1 MSPILDTC
9 LCEVPLNASAS
20 SVVPG
25 QPAWLDVR
33 RDLAA
38 RVREQG
44 LALLWWDPSR
54 RVLDGLGADEL
65 PFPVPDGNPQ
75 DWPKRLDSGLP
86 AGLEVLAYSAWAPR
100 RTVRPPGSTASE
112 ELAVLCTPRAKGR
125 GPSKQRLDSIAVD
138 LGAQLAAQL
147 DLASARAQARRLEAV
162 YQATAPVSAQI
173 DLDAVL
179 ETVCERTRTLTG
191 TDSAYITLIDA
202 QRADVYVRASA
213 GIRTEVFR
221 HNRLRM
227 GRGLGGLVATSGTS
241 LWSDDYLADPRISH
255 DVDPQIREEGLVALL
270 GVPLRTPDGIIGV
283 LYASHHAQHAFDQ
296 TEMHLVEM
304 LADHAAI
311 AIDNAR
317 LYQEAREA
325 LDRERAQ
332 IKRLAELA
340 ALNEELTRLSLSTH
354 DLDTLLQETGV
365 ALGFPVRL
373 VPSTDNEEAVRVAA
387 GGDLLGWLEPVL
399 PSEVQGSRAGF
410 LEQAARVLAG
420 HLMHDR
426 ALAQAQYRFS
436 SDFLADLLHRGA
448 AERAAMVRRAA
459 HLGVDLTLPMSVAY
473 VLVDGDPGGVEEVFQ
488 AMGGSASGR
497 LTAGYG
503 NGVVLAWPGRS
514 LDELSGVALTQL
526 SGSALRYTVGCATER
541 ATLDTF
547 QAVLDEA
554 VLVARGA
561 AALDRWGV
569 ASTRQQVGAY
579 GALLAGGDQL
589 RRFAERLLQPLIEYD
604 ERHGASLVTTLGAY
618 LDASAS
624 PTATARVLNLHI
636 NSLYYRLQRLS
647 ELGGFDLDSPEVRFE
662 LQLALRVLR
671 TATEIRVDAPG

>member
-1 MSPILDTC
+1 
-9 LCEVPLNASAS
+9 V
-20 SVVPG
+20 
-25 QPAWLDVR
+25 
-33 RDLAA
+33 
-38 RVREQG
+38 
-44 LALLWWDPSR
+44 
-54 RVLDGLGADEL
+54 EL
-65 PFPVPDGNPQ
+65 PDSDPQ
-75 DWPKRLDSGLP
+75 DWPERLESGAPLP
-86 AGLEVLAYSAWAPR
+86 GALEPLAASPWAPR
-100 RTVRPPGSTASE
+100 RTILVGGTAGIRGAA
-112 ELAVLCTPRAKGR
+112 LLCVPRAKGR
-125 GPSKQRLDSIAVD
+125 GPGRQRLDT
-138 LGAQLAAQL
+138 LAADL
-147 DLASARAQARRLEAV
+147 SARISAHVELASARAQMRGLEAV

-191 TDSAYITLIDA
+191 TDSAYITLVDA
-202 QRADVYVRASA
+202 QRADVYVRASV
-213 GIRTEVFR
+213 GIQTEVFR
-221 HNRLRM
+221 HNRLKM

-241 LWSDDYLADPRISH
+241 LSTDNYLADKRISH

-283 LYASHHAQHAFDQ
+283 LYASHHAVHAFDQ
-296 TEMHLVEM
+296 TERHLVEM
-304 LADHAAI
+304 LADHAAV

-325 LDRERAQ
+325 LARERAQ
-332 IKRLAELA
+332 IKRLADLA

-354 DLDTLLQETGV
+354 DLDTLLQETGT
-365 ALGFPVRL
+365 ALGFPVRI
-373 VPSTDNEEAVRVAA
+373 VPSTENPEAVRVAA
-387 GGDLLGWLEPVL
+387 GGDLLGWLEPAL
-399 PSEVQGSRAGF
+399 PSPELESRSSL

-436 SDFLADLLHRGA
+436 SDFLTDLLHRGA
-448 AERAAMVRRAA
+448 AEREAMIRRAA

-473 VLVDGDPGGVEEVFQ
+473 VLVDGDSAGLESLFQ

-497 LTAGYG
+497 LTAGFG
-503 NGVVLAWPGRS
+503 NGIVLAWPGRS
-514 LDELSGVALTQL
+514 VDDLANVALTQL
-526 SGSALRYTVGCATER
+526 SGTALRYTVGCASDR
-541 ATLDTF
+541 AKLDTF

-569 ASTRQQVGAY
+569 ASSRQQVGAY
-579 GALLAGGDQL
+579 GALLSGGDQL
-589 RRFAERLLQPLIEYD
+589 RGFATRLLQPLVEYD
-604 ERHGASLVTTLGAY
+604 ERHGASLVATLAAY

-624 PTATARVLNLHI
+624 PTAAARVLNLHI

-647 ELGGFDLDSPEVRFE
+647 ELGSFDLENPEVRFE

-671 TATEIRVDAPG
+671 TASDRAT